1 MNRCHLVFPD
11 INLHT
16 KRGLHRKGGGEVW
29 VHARFKKAEPL
40 AHVRLCLSVR
50 IHPLGQSESTVV
62 ERRAPSARR
71 RASDATYAEATAFRQ
86 HVQRAWAVVPGATKW
101 GRGRGSGGG
110 GGGGGGG
117 GARMSVNNTLALAR
131 DGHAVNH
138 HRTD

>member
-1 MNRCHLVFPD
+1 MNRCHLFFTD

-50 IHPLGQSESTVV
+50 VHPLGQSESTVV

-71 RASDATYAEATAFRQ
+71 RASDATYAEAAAFRQ
-86 HVQRAWAVVPGATKW
+86 HVQRAWAVVPGATKGVGVG
-101 GRGRGSGGG
+101 GRG
-110 GGGGGGG
+110 
-117 GARMSVNNTLALAR
+117 MSVNNTLALACN
-131 DGHAVNH
+131 GHDVNH